1 MIRYAGLITKFSKQE
16 IDQLFKNSKRI
27 FSNDAATILAA
38 PRTLD
43 FARVLLVTPRTIGNA
58 VIRNLL
64 RRRLKSIFYQEKLY
78 QTLTHDIVV
87 IARKPL
93 TTYSFEQLEALLRDI
108 KE

>member
-43 FARVLLVTPRTIGNA
+43 FARVLLVTPRTMDWQGYA
-58 VIRNLL
+58 AFFQDDPVRCWLL
-64 RRRLKSIFYQEKLY
+64 
-78 QTLTHDIVV
+78 
-87 IARKPL
+87 KPA
-93 TTYSFEQLEALLRDI
+93 QN
-108 KE
+108 K